1 MNAGMTPDPTLCG
14 ATVFRTVDRRRRGG
28 NFFALNR
35 VNFVNLESL
44 RAIFL
49 NETAFALAPPAP
61 IRNCAAHD

>member
-1 MNAGMTPDPTLCG
+1 MTPIPTLCG
-14 ATVFRTVDRRRRGG
+14 ATVFHPVGGRRRGG

-44 RAIFL
+44 RVIFL
-49 NETAFALAPPAP
+49 NETAFTLAPPAP